1 MTALLDPA
9 VLLTLLIALA
19 VGFALGRFTARGRSD
34 PSDVSRLRRQ
44 ASPHAAA
51 PSVTAFA
58 ASSAPPPG
66 TPLSIDLSPEAV
78 RHLQNGAL
86 ISAIKVFKDA
96 NPGLGLK
103 QAKDIVEDY
112 QRRNGLT

>member
-1 MTALLDPA
+1 MTALLDPT
-9 VLLTLLIALA
+9 VLLTVFAALA

-44 ASPHAAA
+44 APPAAAA
-51 PSVTAFA
+51 PSATAFA
-58 ASSAPPPG
+58 ASPTPPG

-96 NPGLGLK
+96 NPGMGLK
-103 QAKDIVEDY
+103 QAKDVVEAY